1 MTAQLIDGK
10 ALGALKRQE
19 TSEQVKAFLSQTGV
33 KPSLHVLLIGDDAPS
48 HIYVQNKKKACELVG
63 IESVIH
69 QLPAGVTQSNVIKLI
84 QDLNTT
90 KNVHGVLIQLP
101 LPRHLNTQE
110 ILETLDPKKDVD
122 GLHPYNLGRLLM
134 NKPLLV
140 PCTPQGCLQLIRS
153 ADKNIQGKTAVI
165 VGRSLLVGRSLAA
178 LLTNHD
184 VTVTLAHSKTN
195 NLKELSSKADILVA
209 AIGSSRFVTADYV
222 KKGAIVID
230 VGINRI
236 TLQDGTSCLKG
247 DVDFETVKDVA
258 AFITPVPGG
267 VGPMTISN
275 LLFNT
280 IKAAQL
286 QTDFSL

>member
-10 ALGALKRQE
+10 ALAALKRQE
-19 TSEQVKAFLSQTGV
+19 TAEQVRAFFNQTGI

-48 HIYVQNKKKACELVG
+48 HIYVQNKKKACDLAG

-69 QLPAGVTQSNVIKLI
+69 QLPADITQSDVLKLI
-84 QDLNTT
+84 QSLNAS
-90 KNVHGVLIQLP
+90 KEAHGILVQLP
-101 LPRHLNTQE
+101 LPKHLNTQE

-134 NKPLLV
+134 NKPLLI
-140 PCTPQGCLQLIRS
+140 PCTPQGCLQLIQS
-153 ADKNIQGKTAVI
+153 VEKNIQGKSAIVI
-165 VGRSLLVGRSLAA
+165 GRSLLVGRSLAA

-184 VTVTLAHSKTN
+184 VTVTLAHSKTS
-195 NLKELSSKADILVA
+195 NLKELSSKADIVIA
-209 AIGSSRFVTADYV
+209 AIGSPGFVTKDYI

-236 TLQDGTSCLKG
+236 TLPDKTSYLKG
-247 DVDFETVKDVA
+247 DVDFETAKDVA

-267 VGPMTISN
+267 VGPMTIAN
-275 LLFNT
+275 LLLNT
-280 IKAAQL
+280 IKAAHLQL
-286 QTDFSL
+286 SIS

>member
-10 ALGALKRQE
+10 ALATLKRQE
-19 TSEQVKAFLSQTGV
+19 TAEQVKVFSSQTGV
-33 KPSLHVLLIGDDAPS
+33 RPSLHVLLIGDDAPS

-69 QLPAGVTQSNVIKLI
+69 QLPPDVSQAQVLKLI
-84 QDLNTT
+84 GSLNTA
-90 KNVHGVLIQLP
+90 KNVHGILIQLP

-110 ILETLDPKKDVD
+110 ILEALDPKKDVD

-134 NKPLLV
+134 NKPLLI
-140 PCTPQGCLQLIRS
+140 PCTPQGCLQLIQS
-153 ADKNIQGKTAVI
+153 VEKNIQGKTAIVI
-165 VGRSLLVGRSLAA
+165 GRSLLVGRSLAA

-184 VTVTLAHSKTN
+184 VTVTLAHSMTN
-195 NLKELSSKADILVA
+195 NLKELSCKADILVT
-209 AIGSSRFVTADYV
+209 AIGSPDFITKEYV
-222 KKGAIVID
+222 KKDAIIID
-230 VGINRI
+230 VGINRTI
-236 TLQDGTSCLKG
+236 LQDGNPCLKG
-247 DVDFETVKDVA
+247 DVDFEAVKDIV

-275 LLFNT
+275 LLVNT

-286 QTDFSL
+286 QLSL